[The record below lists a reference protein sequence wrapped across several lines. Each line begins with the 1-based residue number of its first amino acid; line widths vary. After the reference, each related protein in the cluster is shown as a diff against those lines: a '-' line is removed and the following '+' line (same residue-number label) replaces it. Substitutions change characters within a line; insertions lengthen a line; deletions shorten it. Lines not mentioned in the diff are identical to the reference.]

1 MRWRLTDGWLIVAG
15 GALSFAVSAGLMHAF
30 TVFFVAFLDEFGW
43 SRTDASLAYAL
54 SQLVNGISAPLVGA
68 AVDRYGPRSLVLGGS
83 AILAITLAASAYVSA
98 LWQLIVLYGV
108 LMTLGASCLGLVVF
122 TPVITRCFVQQR
134 GMAIAVVQSASG
146 VGRAIATPVVQ
157 ALVLAYGWRY
167 TYGLMAALMV
177 ILLVPLGWCIRAPS
191 PAGPL
196 PRARGAAEPHAT
208 PTLLP
213 DWRLSDAMRTLHFW
227 LLFVVYLCT
236 GLGSFFVSL
245 HQLAFAADM
254 GFDKLYAATVLG
266 IGNLLTIGGIVAFGT
281 ISDYMGREVTGI
293 AAYLVSILGV
303 VCALGISGPTDVWL
317 LWLHACVFGV
327 TWGTRGPIITAK
339 CADLFQGRHLGTI
352 VGVISIGSGMG
363 SAIGTWVGGYIFDLS
378 GSYRQAFWLS
388 IASYVVGCGAFWLLR
403 RPQRR
408 QPTWR
413 AVPQARV

>member
-1 MRWRLTDGWLIVAG
+1 MRGRLSDGWLIVAG

-43 SRTDASLAYAL
+43 SRADASLAYAL
-54 SQLVNGISAPLVGA
+54 SQLVNGVSAPLVGA

-83 AILAITLAASAYVSA
+83 AILAVTLAASAYVSA
-98 LWQLIVLYGV
+98 LWHLIVLYGV

-122 TPVITRCFVQQR
+122 TPVITRCFVHQR

-146 VGRAIATPVVQ
+146 VGRAVATPVVQ
-157 ALVLAYGWRY
+157 ALVLAYGWRQ
-167 TYGLMAALMV
+167 TYGLMAGCMV
-177 ILLVPLGWCIRAPS
+177 VLLLPLVWCIRTPREVLAPAKVRDAAVPLAS
-191 PAGPL
+191 PA
-196 PRARGAAEPHAT
+196 
-208 PTLLP
+208 LLP
-213 DWRLSDAMRTLHFW
+213 DWRLSEAMGTLHFW

-236 GLGSFFVSL
+236 GLGSYFVSL

-281 ISDYMGREVTGI
+281 ISDYVGREVTGI
-293 AAYLVSILGV
+293 AAYVVSILGV
-303 VCALGISGPTDVWL
+303 VCALGISSPADTWL

-352 VGVISIGSGMG
+352 VGVISIGSGLG
-363 SAIGTWVGGYIFDLS
+363 SAIGTWAGGYIFDLA
-378 GSYRQAFWLS
+378 GDYRLAFWLS

-408 QPTWR
+408 QPTGR
-413 AVPQARV
+413 AVAPVRV